1 MTDLRSTRSHLDS
14 TAGYLIHGIQSSI
27 VLSMDA
33 LSVCGASHYLLA
45 PLEVCLALKI
55 DSEESTIHT
64 PLKGG
69 FSGRAF
75 PKLCELDIEW
85 ATIDFISLLA
95 EDHQVFALLPLIL
108 VGSNQIS
115 RRTISERLFHFLRC
129 LRLDSLPN
137 LRVKCH
143 FPA

>member
-1 MTDLRSTRSHLDS
+1 MTDLRSTRSHLDR
-14 TAGYLIHGIQSSI
+14 TAGYLIRGIQSSI

-45 PLEVCLALKI
+45 PFEGCLALKI
-55 DSEESTIHT
+55 EELMIHT

-95 EDHQVFALLPLIL
+95 EDHQVFALLLLIS
-108 VGSNQIS
+108 VGGNKFRGGPFQSVRSIFFVASASALS
-115 RRTISERLFHFLRC
+115 RI
-129 LRLDSLPN
+129 
-137 LRVKCH
+137 
-143 FPA
+143 